1 VHEKQ
6 EPDARPEHPAQFA
19 QRPRLVVHPAQ
30 HQRGDHGI
38 ERAVLERQ
46 ILGRSAYQC
55 AAGSLVADL
64 ALQVAHIGEF
74 RVEPGC
80 AIVLAALYLGPAA
93 ALVSERSIKA
103 GLWPGPWAAW
113 T

>member
-1 VHEKQ
+1 MLEKQ

-30 HQRGDHGI
+30 HQRGDH
-38 ERAVLERQ
+38 ASNVPSSN
-46 ILGRSAYQC
+46 GRSW
-55 AAGSLVADL
+55 AGVRTTWAWSPTLRCRWRKV
-64 ALQVAHIGEF
+64 GEF

-80 AIVLAALYLGPAA
+80 AIVLATLCLGPAA
-93 ALVSERSIKA
+93 ALVSERRVKA

>member
-1 VHEKQ
+1 MHEKQ

-19 QRPRLVVHPAQ
+19 RRPRLVVHPAQ
-30 HQRGDHGI
+30 HRRGDHGI
-38 ERAVLERQ
+38 ERAVLERR
-46 ILGRSAYQC
+46 ILGRSAHHVC
-55 AAGSLVADL
+55 GWGLVADL

-80 AIVLAALYLGPAA
+80 AIVLAALCLGPAA

-103 GLWPGPWAAW
+103 GLWPGPWAVW